1 MTSHLIEAASND
13 DETKNLNN
21 QSKKIQSSIKK
32 ASIINLYV
40 LFISISLI
48 VTY

>member
-21 QSKKIQSSIKK
+21 QSKKYRVPLKRQ
-32 ASIINLYV
+32 V
-40 LFISISLI
+40 L
-48 VTY
+48 